1 MMSGR
6 RTVSVVLL
14 VAVLAA
20 GCSGPH
26 DGKDGTSAAAPTAPS
41 PVQSTI
47 FSPPSSAQRTAAAAP
62 ISAIASAGTTALT
75 GSPPSVA
82 GSASSGLASSL
93 APPSATSTAAQHAA
107 SASDT
112 RSVLGPPTSL
122 AAVAH
127 PSRRPAQL
135 PGGGTTLLPGHLLVA
150 LYGQPGTA
158 GLGALGQQDTAA
170 SIERVR
176 SIAAPYASLSAA
188 PVLPTFEIIATV
200 ADSAAGADGDYS
212 AESSIA
218 DLQPTID
225 AASAA
230 GLYVVLD
237 LQPGRT
243 DFLTQARRYAQLL
256 RRPNVGL
263 ALDPE
268 WRLKPD
274 QRHLEQIGSVDA
286 SEINQVSSWLAD
298 LTAKGGLPQK
308 LLIIHQFQLA
318 MIRHEASLN
327 TAHRELALVV
337 QMDGQ
342 GSPNAK
348 DQTWRAITDA
358 APPGI
363 GFAWKN
369 FFEKDS
375 PTLSAADTMS
385 KKPTPALISYE

>member
-1 MMSGR
+1 MLS
-6 RTVSVVLL
+6 S
-14 VAVLAA
+14 
-20 GCSGPH
+20 
-26 DGKDGTSAAAPTAPS
+26 
-41 PVQSTI
+41 
-47 FSPPSSAQRTAAAAP
+47 PSSAQRTAAAQPA
-62 ISAIASAGTTALT
+62 SGVASAGSTALT
-75 GSPPSVA
+75 GSPPPVA

-93 APPSATSTAAQHAA
+93 LPPSATSTAQQATPA
-107 SASDT
+107 ST
-112 RSVLGPPTSL
+112 RTTSSTFGPLTSRV
-122 AAVAH
+122 AVA
-127 PSRRPAQL
+127 SSNRRPAQL
-135 PGGGTTLLPGHLLVA
+135 PGGGRTLLPGHLLVA

-170 SIERVR
+170 SIELVR
-176 SIAAPYASLSAA
+176 SIAARYASLITT
-188 PVLPTFEIIATV
+188 PVLPTFELIATV

-225 AASAA
+225 AATAA

-243 DFLTQARRYAQLL
+243 DFLTQARRYTQLL

-268 WRLKPD
+268 WRLKPE

-286 SEINQVSSWLAD
+286 TEINQVSSWLAD
-298 LTAKGGLPQK
+298 LTGKAGLPQK
-308 LLIIHQFQLA
+308 LLLIHQFQLA
-318 MIRHEASLN
+318 MIHHEAALD
-327 TAHRELALVV
+327 TTHRELALVV

-342 GSPNAK
+342 GSPDAK
-348 DQTWRAITDA
+348 DDTWRAITAA

-363 GFAWKN
+363 AFGWKN

-375 PTLSAADTMS
+375 PTLSAAETMT
-385 KKPTPALISYE
+385 KTPTPTLISYE

>member
-1 MMSGR
+1 M
-6 RTVSVVLL
+6 L
-14 VAVLAA
+14 
-20 GCSGPH
+20 
-26 DGKDGTSAAAPTAPS
+26 
-41 PVQSTI
+41 
-47 FSPPSSAQRTAAAAP
+47 SPPSSAQRTAAAAP
-62 ISAIASAGTTALT
+62 ISATASAGTTALT
-75 GSPPSVA
+75 GSPPPVT
-82 GSASSGLASSL
+82 GSASSGLASSPL
-93 APPSATSTAAQHAA
+93 PPSPTSTAAQQATPA
-107 SASDT
+107 ST
-112 RSVLGPPTSL
+112 RNTNSTSGPLTSRV
-122 AAVAH
+122 AVA
-127 PSRRPAQL
+127 PPNRRPPQL
-135 PGGGTTLLPGHLLVA
+135 PGGGRTLIPGHLLVA

-170 SIERVR
+170 SIERIR
-176 SIAAPYASLSAA
+176 SIAAQYRSLSTT

-225 AASAA
+225 AATAA

-243 DFLTQARRYAQLL
+243 DFLTQARRYTQLL

-268 WRLKPD
+268 WRLRPD

-298 LTAKGGLPQK
+298 LTSKAGLPQK
-308 LLIIHQFQLA
+308 LLLIHQFQLA
-318 MIRHEASLN
+318 MIHHEASLD
-327 TAHRELALVV
+327 TTHRELALVV

-342 GSPNAK
+342 GSPDAK
-348 DQTWRAITDA
+348 DDTWRAITAA

-363 GFAWKN
+363 GFGWKN

-375 PTLSAADTMS
+375 PTLSAADTIN
-385 KKPTPALISYE
+385 KTPTPMLISYE